1 MLVTKE
7 VKQMDA
13 KIFGAFIAQC
23 RKEKNMTQADL
34 AVKLNVTDK
43 AVSRWE
49 RGIGF
54 PDINTIE
61 PLASALE
68 ISVLELMKSER
79 VTTNEVTK
87 DEATGIISDTLSV
100 VKLQRR
106 QERKNALVII
116 GIIAVIIIFVIFL
129 DSVQWQMDTLIFE
142 GVGVILP
149 LVCVVGF
156 LALLGNGIWR
166 KVTGKPCGQTFII
179 ALALLLLFIII
190 LGLFFLVGALGIGP
204 VPN

>member
-1 MLVTKE
+1 
-7 VKQMDA
+7 MDA
-13 KIFGAFIAQC
+13 KVFGAFIAEC

-34 AVKLNVTDK
+34 AMKLNVTDK

-79 VTTNEVTK
+79 IISNEVTK
-87 DEATGIISDTLSV
+87 EEATGIITDTLNV

-106 QERKNALVII
+106 QERKNALCILGV
-116 GIIAVIIIFVIFL
+116 IAVVVIFVLFL
-129 DSVQWQMDTLIFE
+129 DSLQWQMDTLIFTGA
-142 GVGVILP
+142 GVVFP
-149 LVCVVGF
+149 LFCIFGF
-156 LALLGNGIWR
+156 LALLGNGIRR
-166 KVTGKPCGQTFII
+166 KITGKPSGQIFAM
-179 ALALLLLFIII
+179 ALALLLLFIIFI
-190 LGLFFLVGALGIGP
+190 GLFFLIGALGIGP

>member
-1 MLVTKE
+1 
-7 VKQMDA
+7 MDA
-13 KIFGAFIAQC
+13 KTFGAFIAQC
-23 RKEKNMTQADL
+23 RREKNMTQAEL
-34 AVKLNVTDK
+34 AIKLNVTDK

-54 PDINTIE
+54 PDISTIE

-87 DEATGIISDTLSV
+87 EEATGIISDTLNV

-106 QERKNALVII
+106 QERKNALVIL
-116 GIIAVIIIFVIFL
+116 GIIATAIIFVLFL
-129 DSVQWQMDTLIFE
+129 DSVQWQLDTLIFE

-149 LVCVVGF
+149 LVCAAGF

-166 KVTGKPCGQTFII
+166 KAKGRPYGQTFIM
-179 ALALLLLFIII
+179 ALALLLLFLII
-190 LGLFFLVGALGIGP
+190 LGLFFLAGALGIGP

>member
-1 MLVTKE
+1 
-7 VKQMDA
+7 MDA
-13 KIFGAFIAQC
+13 KIFGAFIAEC
-23 RKEKNMTQADL
+23 RKGKNMTQADL
-34 AVKLNVTDK
+34 AMKLNVTDK

-79 VTTNEVTK
+79 IVSNEVTK
-87 DEATGIISDTLSV
+87 EEATGIIADTISV

-106 QERKNALVII
+106 QERKNTLFILGVT
-116 GIIAVIIIFVIFL
+116 AVIVITLLFF
-129 DSVQWQMDTLIFE
+129 DSMQWHLDTLIFT
-142 GVGVILP
+142 GVGVVFP
-149 LVCVVGF
+149 LFCVLGF
-156 LALLGNGIWR
+156 IALLGNAIWR
-166 KVTGKPCGQTFII
+166 KAMGKSYGQTIVI
-179 ALALLLLFIII
+179 ALALLFFLIII
-190 LGLFFLVGALGIGP
+190 MGLFFLVGALGISP

>member
-1 MLVTKE
+1 
-7 VKQMDA
+7 MDA
-13 KIFGAFIAQC
+13 KIFGAFIAEC
-23 RKEKNMTQADL
+23 RKEKKMTQADL
-34 AVKLNVTDK
+34 AMKLNVTDK

-79 VTTNEVTK
+79 IISNKVTK
-87 DEATGIISDTLSV
+87 EEATGVLTDTLNV

-106 QERKNALVII
+106 QERKNVLFILGV
-116 GIIAVIIIFVIFL
+116 IAVVVIGVLFFDSIEWQIDTIIFTGI
-129 DSVQWQMDTLIFE
+129 
-142 GVGVILP
+142 GVVFP
-149 LVCVVGF
+149 LFCVFGF
-156 LALLGNGIWR
+156 LALLGNGIRR
-166 KVTGKPCGQTFII
+166 KITGKPCGQTF
-179 ALALLLLFIII
+179 AMAMALLLLLIIFI
-190 LGLFFLVGALGIGP
+190 GLFFFIGALGISP